1 MRYDELEKIS
11 EDKGFYFKH
20 QKEKDGRYYALLEQ
34 STPLGED
41 WCLEFIYK
49 NIADLVNQII
59 EYSYN
64 YEVEDEAAIYIDIRG
79 KHGVPNSIRALLDDS
94 QWKKDKL
101 TKFATQIQNAY
112 KLNYKG
118 E

>member
-1 MRYDELEKIS
+1 MRYGELEKIIK
-11 EDKGFYFKH
+11 DKGFYFKH

-41 WCLEFIYK
+41 WCLEFLYK
-49 NIADLVNQII
+49 NIADLINQIT

-64 YEVEDEAAIYIDIRG
+64 YDADEEAEIYINIRG
-79 KHGVPNSIRALLDDS
+79 KNGVPSSIRALLDDS
-94 QWKKDKL
+94 QWKKEAL
-101 TKFATQIQNAY
+101 PQRARQIQNTY

>member
-1 MRYDELEKIS
+1 MRH
-11 EDKGFYFKH
+11 DKLQRIIENEGFYFEHKKE
-20 QKEKDGRYYALLEQ
+20 QKRGYYALLEQ

-59 EYSYN
+59 KYSYN
-64 YEVEDEAAIYIDIRG
+64 YDVEDEAAIYIDIRG
-79 KHGVPNSIRALLDDS
+79 KHGVPSSIRALLDDS
-94 QWKKDKL
+94 QWKKDQL
-101 TKFATQIQNAY
+101 TKLATQIQDAY

>member
-1 MRYDELEKIS
+1 MRYGELEEII
-11 EDKGFYFKH
+11 EGKGFYFKH

-41 WCLEFIYK
+41 WCLEFVYN
-49 NIADLVNQII
+49 NIADLINQII

-64 YEVEDEAAIYIDIRG
+64 YDADEEAEVYINIRG
-79 KHGVPNSIRALLDDS
+79 KYGVPSSIRDLLEDADWKGKKLEELCDAL
-94 QWKKDKL
+94 
-101 TKFATQIQNAY
+101 T
-112 KLNYKG
+112 

>member
-1 MRYDELEKIS
+1 MKVN
-11 EDKGFYFKH
+11 
-20 QKEKDGRYYALLEQ
+20 
-34 STPLGED
+34 
-41 WCLEFIYK
+41 K

-64 YEVEDEAAIYIDIRG
+64 YDVEDEAAIYIDIRG
-79 KHGVPNSIRALLDDS
+79 KHGVPSSIRALLDDS
-94 QWKKDKL
+94 QWKKDQL
-101 TKFATQIQNAY
+101 TKLATQIQNAY

>member
-1 MRYDELEKIS
+1 MRYGELEKII
-11 EDKGFYFKH
+11 EGKGFYFKH

-64 YEVEDEAAIYIDIRG
+64 YDADDEAEVYINIRG
-79 KHGVPNSIRALLDDS
+79 KNGVPSSIRDLIEDAD
-94 QWKKDKL
+94 W
-101 TKFATQIQNAY
+101 
-112 KLNYKG
+112 KG
-118 E
+118 EKLKELCDALPE

>member
-1 MRYDELEKIS
+1 MRYDKLQRII

-20 QKEKDGRYYALLEQ
+20 EKEKDGRYSALLEQ

-41 WCLEFIYK
+41 WCLEFLYK
-49 NIADLVNQII
+49 NIADLINQIT

-64 YEVEDEAAIYIDIRG
+64 YDADEEAEIYINIRG
-79 KHGVPNSIRALLDDS
+79 KNGVPSSIRALLDDS
-94 QWKKDKL
+94 QWKKDQL
-101 TKFATQIQNAY
+101 TKLASQIQNAY

>member
-1 MRYDELEKIS
+1 MRYGELEKII

-41 WCLEFIYK
+41 WCLEFLYK
-49 NIADLVNQII
+49 NIADLINQIT

-64 YEVEDEAAIYIDIRG
+64 YDADEEAEVYVDIRG
-79 KHGVPNSIRALLDDS
+79 KYCFSIRDLLEDADWKGKKLKELCDALS
-94 QWKKDKL
+94 
-101 TKFATQIQNAY
+101 
-112 KLNYKG
+112 